1 MGNAASMVEAGRKQ
15 GNALYSVND
24 FAGAVRLYKRMLSV
38 GSDQPHML
46 HSNLSACY
54 AAVGLMA
61 AALEEADAAIAAAPT
76 WPKGHYRRGVALA
89 ALELWPEAALSFRRA
104 LAGEPRSAPVH
115 AALEQCTASMPA
127 PAQRGQGMVYCWG
140 RGEFGALGHGDLK
153 DRTLPKMLDELRG
166 VRIADIGCGTGHT
179 LVVSE
184 AGDVFA
190 WGWNSKGQCGLPDA
204 PEAVCSP
211 TMLGSLLGQAVR
223 AVACGAAHSIAVTAT
238 GQVLSWGLGGTGQL
252 GHGDLSSC
260 ATPRPIAA
268 LSGEVVQGVACGF
281 GHSIALCKAASG
293 AGAHHMYTWGW
304 NREGQLGVG
313 DCENRATP
321 QRLALGTALQHVAC
335 GGAHSAVVTSAGELF
350 TFGSGSCGQLG
361 QGEGQVA
368 NVLKPTR
375 VDALKKEGAHVALA
389 SCGEEF
395 TVAITDKQAVFAF
408 GLGNVGQMGDGK
420 EGNAEVPVHVEGMQG
435 KQAEAASC
443 GAAQVHVVSTDGS
456 VYVWGLAGTDTQQMA
471 ADIRRARGHS
481 SDLPGGDLQSEE
493 QRLRDLRDTLP
504 QQVATLKSKRVTRL
518 DAGRRHFALLTSAAS
533 PLHSRLEMPTT
544 WAEDQAVADMPA
556 GRRVKMVLRIF
567 DSLGRAAS
575 SGGERVVG
583 RLLWDSGDE
592 ELPGSAA
599 AADAAADAAAHA
611 ARMHHQQDVDRAPS
625 SPPILPRSP
634 AASSSAF
641 AAISAN
647 VAKNGGGS
655 GGGGGG
661 GGGGGSGSGSGG
673 AEATDASAVA
683 SAKAIAVRASEATA
697 KCQAALAAAKLV
709 DVDDNYDGTYD
720 VIIRPRREGLYQ
732 LHVLL
737 NGELV
742 LGSPQRLRVIAAK
755 PAAEHCILV
764 PVLFEAVVGAQ
775 VTFSLQLRDEFGNE
789 LSSPPGTLALDFIP
803 SRAGGTIDT
812 LSSSVSSIERS
823 MDLLEAPEAVR
834 EASSRQQ
841 ARPLP
846 VAAYTVRNDGVVKV
860 SLTSEGAGPFE
871 LLAKLDGKEVKGSPS
886 PFTFLAGPAYAPN
899 CYAYSDALRTAVAG
913 RVAAL
918 AVRCFDRFGNDACD
932 AADVLVG
939 GLTRDGPAMAI
950 PPRLPPVRAFAPQPP
965 GTAALAFTPST
976 AMSLEL
982 AASMNGLP
990 LPGSPFRIT
999 VVPGDAAAIK
1009 SKLEGEGL
1017 VGVVVRRGGL
1027 RRSLTLT
1034 ARDVYGNE
1042 CVRGGAAVLVALK
1055 KNNESPLSRPSSA
1068 RPASARGT
1076 QPPAGG
1082 GGASPSRSGGRGPSE
1097 VRAARLAAG
1106 LPSMLMESRPSPAA
1120 EAAAHEDDEDDDV
1133 GADAPPPAMGGSLQ
1147 GSVIDHG
1154 NGTYAIEYLALPGEW
1169 LLEVNLDGR
1178 PVPPTPCSV
1187 CNVVDPAED
1196 EERRAREEAE
1206 RLRQAEEA
1214 EAAEAARLEAERLE
1228 KLRLEEEMRQRIER
1242 EMLITARREDERV
1255 RHQEEAA
1262 AKRAAQDDERRKRV
1276 MAALRRE
1283 EEARRRAEEAFAKVQ
1298 EEKERQLAETL
1309 RRKTQ
1314 FSKRCGG
1321 GFIINFKPEPKDEK
1335 EEVGHVVDEAQ
1346 EAWGERR
1353 GGGAGS
1359 KGRRLEL
1366 SEAVD
1371 DC

>member
-1 MGNAASMVEAGRKQ
+1 
-15 GNALYSVND
+15 
-24 FAGAVRLYKRMLSV
+24 
-38 GSDQPHML
+38 
-46 HSNLSACY
+46 
-54 AAVGLMA
+54 
-61 AALEEADAAIAAAPT
+61 
-76 WPKGHYRRGVALA
+76 
-89 ALELWPEAALSFRRA
+89 
-104 LAGEPRSAPVH
+104 
-115 AALEQCTASMPA
+115 
-127 PAQRGQGMVYCWG
+127 
-140 RGEFGALGHGDLK
+140 
-153 DRTLPKMLDELRG
+153 
-166 VRIADIGCGTGHT
+166 
-179 LVVSE
+179 
-184 AGDVFA
+184 
-190 WGWNSKGQCGLPDA
+190 
-204 PEAVCSP
+204 
-211 TMLGSLLGQAVR
+211 
-223 AVACGAAHSIAVTAT
+223 
-238 GQVLSWGLGGTGQL
+238 
-252 GHGDLSSC
+252 
-260 ATPRPIAA
+260 
-268 LSGEVVQGVACGF
+268 
-281 GHSIALCKAASG
+281 
-293 AGAHHMYTWGW
+293 
-304 NREGQLGVG
+304 
-313 DCENRATP
+313 
-321 QRLALGTALQHVAC
+321 
-335 GGAHSAVVTSAGELF
+335 
-350 TFGSGSCGQLG
+350 
-361 QGEGQVA
+361 
-368 NVLKPTR
+368 
-375 VDALKKEGAHVALA
+375 
-389 SCGEEF
+389 
-395 TVAITDKQAVFAF
+395 
-408 GLGNVGQMGDGK
+408 
-420 EGNAEVPVHVEGMQG
+420 
-435 KQAEAASC
+435 
-443 GAAQVHVVSTDGS
+443 
-456 VYVWGLAGTDTQQMA
+456 
-471 ADIRRARGHS
+471 
-481 SDLPGGDLQSEE
+481 
-493 QRLRDLRDTLP
+493 
-504 QQVATLKSKRVTRL
+504 
-518 DAGRRHFALLTSAAS
+518 
-533 PLHSRLEMPTT
+533 
-544 WAEDQAVADMPA
+544 
-556 GRRVKMVLRIF
+556 MVLRIF

-625 SPPILPRSP
+625 SPPILPRSH
-634 AASSSAF
+634 AASASAF
-641 AAISAN
+641 TAISAN
-647 VAKNGGGS
+647 VAKSGGGS

-661 GGGGGSGSGSGG
+661 SCGSESGG
-673 AEATDASAVA
+673 AEATDA

-764 PVLFEAVVGAQ
+764 PVLFEAIVGAQ

-789 LSSPPGTLALDFIP
+789 LSSPPGTLALDFVP
-803 SRAGGTIDT
+803 SRAGGTIGT
-812 LSSSVSSIERS
+812 LNSSVSSIERS
-823 MDLLEAPEAVR
+823 VDLLEAPEAVR

-846 VAAYTVRNDGVVKV
+846 VATYTVRNDGVVKV

-886 PFTFLAGPAYAPN
+886 PFTFLAGPAHAPN
-899 CYAYSDALRTAVAG
+899 CYAYSDAIRTVVAG
-913 RVAAL
+913 HVAAL

-982 AASMNGLP
+982 AATMNGLP
-990 LPGSPFRIT
+990 LQGSPFGIT

-1027 RRSLTLT
+1027 RRALTLT
-1034 ARDVYGNE
+1034 TRDVYGNE

-1055 KNNESPLSRPSSA
+1055 KNDASPLSRPSSA

-1076 QPPAGG
+1076 QPPSGA
-1082 GGASPSRSGGRGPSE
+1082 GASPSRSGGRGPSE

-1106 LPSMLMESRPSPAA
+1106 LPSMPMESRPSPAA
-1120 EAAAHEDDEDDDV
+1120 EDAVHGDDEDDDV

-1228 KLRLEEEMRQRIER
+1228 KLRLEDEMRRRIEK
-1242 EMLITARREDERV
+1242 EMLITARHEDERV

-1262 AKRAAQDDERRKRV
+1262 AKRAATDDERRKRV

-1298 EEKERQLAETL
+1298 EEKERQLAEAL

-1321 GFIINFKPEPKDEK
+1321 GFIINFKPEPKDEE
-1335 EEVGHVVDEAQ
+1335 EEVGHVADEAQ

-1371 DC
+1371 DG